1 MRSTL
6 RPSIRRVL
14 ATAAATTL
22 LVGLTACGSDEPAE
36 EASDETS
43 SETSDAPDATA
54 DAEETE
60 TDSGESDD
68 SDVAEGEEIDKD
80 DFLADFQAGVE
91 NSTTAHMTMTTGM
104 SGMSIDAEGDIDYQT
119 EPPAM
124 AMIMSMPSMG
134 GEIEMRFVD
143 GIFYMN
149 MGQQSQDKFI
159 KMDPNDPNSP
169 MGDVSELTESMDPV
183 RQFEAFTE
191 GVNKVVYVGE
201 EDVDGETTDHYV
213 LTLDT
218 TKVESLKDAG
228 TAGIPKELD
237 YDLWLDDDD
246 RIRQMQL
253 DLGDTGQIEVHLS
266 DWDEPVDIEAPPA
279 SQIMEMPKG

>member
-1 MRSTL
+1 MRTTL

-36 EASDETS
+36 EAGDETT

-54 DAEETE
+54 DAEESE
-60 TDSGESDD
+60 ADSGD
-68 SDVAEGEEIDKD
+68 SEVAEGEEIDKAE
-80 DFLADFQAGVE
+80 FLADFQAGVE

-104 SGMSIDAEGDIDYQT
+104 GGMNIDAEGDIDYQT

-124 AMIMSMPSMG
+124 AMTMSMPSMG
-134 GEIEMRFVD
+134 GAIDMRFVD

-149 MGQQSQDKFI
+149 MGAQSQDKFI

-169 MGDVSELTESMDPV
+169 MGDISELTDSMDPV

-191 GVNKVVYVGE
+191 GVTKVVYVVE

-218 TKVESLKDAG
+218 TKVESFKDAG

-253 DLGDTGQIEVHLS
+253 DLGDTGQIEVHLT

-279 SQIMEMPKG
+279 DQIMEMPKG